1 MPIKENTMETRQIRA
16 LRDLS
21 RDEQGELINLY
32 HLARVPLS
40 GKLCTRYTRML
51 WASDEFAKAHD
62 DISSTGAYKH
72 LDRMLS

>member
-1 MPIKENTMETRQIRA
+1 MNTIKVRSLRA
-16 LRDLS
+16 LS
-21 RDEQGELINLY
+21 KDEQGELINLY

-51 WASDEFAKAHD
+51 WASNEFAKGHD

>member
-1 MPIKENTMETRQIRA
+1 MNTFKVRSLRA
-16 LRDLS
+16 LS
-21 RDEQGELINLY
+21 KDEQGELINLY

-51 WASDEFAKAHD
+51 WASNEFAKGHD